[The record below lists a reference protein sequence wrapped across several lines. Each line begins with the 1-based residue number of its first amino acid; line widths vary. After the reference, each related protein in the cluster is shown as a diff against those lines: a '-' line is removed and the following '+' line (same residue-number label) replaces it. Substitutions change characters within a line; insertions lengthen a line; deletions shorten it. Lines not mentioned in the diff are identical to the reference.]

1 MHRPVQLPNE
11 SASCLAACIFPLC
24 RRWSF
29 ELPRIPDPSASQSM
43 NLRVA
48 PHLLFCDASE
58 SLMRPRYA
66 RIPHLP
72 ALPTVSSRVAPR
84 SLIPGCHCWMAP
96 RVASHSAPSG
106 GAIAASANH
115 SAGCPAACLTSCGH
129 GWADVTPRLKA
140 NLASPAWPRMN
151 LCLLPAPAHSPLAL
165 DAISIELQT
174 PCRHRPGARA
184 LNRILH
190 RPASKELRFQ
200 FPGGHQLRRSL
211 GRSNLWKQVQ
221 KRN

>member
-1 MHRPVQLPNE
+1 ME
-11 SASCLAACIFPLC
+11 
-24 RRWSF
+24 
-29 ELPRIPDPSASQSM
+29 
-43 NLRVA
+43 LRVA
-48 PHLLFCDASE
+48 SNPRSFSIAVYESTGCPASPLLRRLRVSDASAV
-58 SLMRPRYA
+58 A

-72 ALPTVSSRVAPR
+72 ALPTVNSRVAPR
-84 SLIPGCHCWMAP
+84 ARSPGCHRRMAP

-106 GAIAASANH
+106 GAIAAYT
-115 SAGCPAACLTSCGH
+115 GCPASCSY

-151 LCLLPAPAHSPLAL
+151 LCLRPAPAHSRLAL

-174 PCRHRPGARA
+174 PCRYRPGTRA

-200 FPGGHQLRRSL
+200 FPGGHQLMRSL